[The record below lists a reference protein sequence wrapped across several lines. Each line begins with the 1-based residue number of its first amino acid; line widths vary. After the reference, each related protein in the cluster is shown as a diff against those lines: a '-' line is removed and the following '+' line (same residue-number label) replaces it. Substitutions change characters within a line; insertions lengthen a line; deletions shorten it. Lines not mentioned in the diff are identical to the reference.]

1 MTFLVTGATGRTS
14 SGVVAH
20 LRTAGEDVRVLVR
33 DRQKAEQAFG
43 DIDIVAGPFDDQA
56 VLATA
61 FDGVDV
67 AFLAVGSSPDQVR
80 LEKAVI
86 DGAVKADGPHVVKL
100 SSIGSGH
107 DSAVLVGR
115 LHAEI
120 EDHLA
125 AAGLPYTLLRPASFA
140 DNLFYAAPSVAAEH
154 RWTGAAPT
162 GRVAYI
168 DIRDLSEAAALV
180 LRDPTLQGGIH
191 NLSGPDA
198 YTFPEVATLLTKIL
212 GHEVTYVP
220 VSEQDRRSALLAA
233 GTPEWYADLL
243 VSLDTGAESGQ
254 VSGLTTTLRDMLG
267 RAPRSVEEFLT
278 ENAARFSG

>member
-43 DIDIVAGPFDDQA
+43 DIDIVAGPFDDEA
-56 VLATA
+56 VLAKA
-61 FDGVDV
+61 FDGIDI

-80 LEKAVI
+80 LEKTVI

-100 SSIGSGH
+100 SSIGTGH
-107 DSAVLVGR
+107 DSALLVGR
-115 LHAEI
+115 LHAQI

-125 AAGLPYTLLRPASFA
+125 ASGLPYTLLRPASFV
-140 DNLFYAAPSVAAEH
+140 DNLYYAAPSVAAGH

-162 GRVAYI
+162 GRVAYV

-180 LRDPTLQGGIH
+180 LRDPTLHGGIH
-191 NLSGPDA
+191 NLSGQDA
-198 YTFPEVATLLTKIL
+198 YTFPEVAALLTTIL

-220 VSEQDRRSALLAA
+220 VSEEDRRSALLAA

-254 VSGLTTTLRDMLG
+254 VSGLTTTLGDLLG
-267 RAPRSVEEFLT
+267 RAPRSVAEFLT